1 MFPLVPSTISSVNR
15 GEPAGGAA
23 RAYTATRGSV
33 ETPPVEAG
41 EASSHTR
48 GRRSGE
54 RRQRRPLDDPYT
66 GQNLDI
72 EV

>member
-1 MFPLVPSTISSVNR
+1 
-15 GEPAGGAA
+15 
-23 RAYTATRGSV
+23 V

-48 GRRSGE
+48 RRRSGE